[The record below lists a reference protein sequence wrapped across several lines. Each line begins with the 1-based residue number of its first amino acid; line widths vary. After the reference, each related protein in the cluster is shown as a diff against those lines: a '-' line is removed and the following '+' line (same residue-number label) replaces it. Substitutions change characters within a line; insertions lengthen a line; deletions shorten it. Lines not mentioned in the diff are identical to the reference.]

1 MELQFHKVQRSCL
14 HKVVRQV
21 QNQEQT
27 QELRLP
33 DGMPDIGRVL
43 GAWGQVLIR
52 GKEWRSGSMSVSGG
66 VMAWALYMPE
76 EGGVP
81 QCVEAWIP
89 FQMKWDVPDTDRD
102 GVIRVSCLLRSVDA
116 RSISARK
123 LILRAGIGLLGEA
136 LVPSELELYSPV
148 QIPEDVQLLKNTY
161 PVLMPVEAGE
171 KSFAIE
177 EELSLPASCP
187 KLDKLIRYEMRPEL
201 IDQKIVSEKIVFRGA
216 AILHIMYLAEDGEIY
231 SWDFEIPFSQ
241 FTDLDR
247 DYDIGALATVIP
259 AVTSL
264 EVENGEDGIL
274 RLKAGLTGQYIV
286 YDRPEIEI
294 VEDAYSPMRQVTP
307 HMEQLQ
313 IPMILDSRTE
323 SIHAELTTDQSVSRV
338 ADISFLPDH
347 PRMSRDSQTVQAEI
361 PGVFQMLSYDHE
373 GQIQSVML
381 RWEETWSLGAAPDS
395 DVDIAVRPSGI
406 PQSTAGGG
414 NTSLRGDILIDAE
427 TAARQGLQ
435 MVTGLELGELIQAD
449 PGRPTLILRRAG
461 EDSLW
466 TIAKESGS
474 TVDAINRA
482 NRLQGEPDS
491 NQMLLIPV
499 M

>member
-14 HKVVRQV
+14 HKIVHQV

-52 GKEWRSGSMSVSGG
+52 GKEWRSGIMSISGG

-76 EGGVP
+76 EGGAP

-89 FQMKWDVPDTDRD
+89 FQMRWDVPDTDRD

-123 LILRAGIGLLGEA
+123 LILRAGIGVLGEA
-136 LVPSELELYSPV
+136 LVPSELEMYHPGEL
-148 QIPEDVQLLKNTY
+148 PEDVQLLKKTY

-171 KSFAIE
+171 KSFTLE
-177 EELSLPASCP
+177 EDLSLPASCP
-187 KLDKLIRYEMRPEL
+187 KLDKLIRYEVRPEL
-201 IDQKIVSEKIVFRGA
+201 IDQKIVSEKIVFRGV
-216 AILHIMYLAEDGEIY
+216 AILHIMYLSEDGEIH

-247 DYDIGALATVIP
+247 DYDTDAVARVTP

-264 EVENGEDGIL
+264 EVDNGEDGIL
-274 RLKAGLTGQYIV
+274 RLKTGLTGQYIV

-294 VEDAYSPMRQVTP
+294 VEDAYSPIRQVTP
-307 HMEQLQ
+307 HMEPLQ
-313 IPMILDSRTE
+313 IPMIQDSRTE
-323 SIHAELTTDQSVSRV
+323 SIHAEQIWDQSVSRV

-347 PRMSRDSQTVQAEI
+347 PRLIRDPETVRSEI
-361 PGVFQMLSYDHE
+361 PGVFQVIAYDSD
-373 GQIQSVML
+373 GQLQSATP
-381 RWEETWSLGAAPDS
+381 RWEDSWSLRAAPDS
-395 DVDIAVRPSGI
+395 DVDITVRPSGI
-406 PQSTAGGG
+406 PQAATGGG
-414 NTSLRGDILIDAE
+414 NTSMRADVLIDAE

-435 MVTGLELGELIQAD
+435 MVTGLELGEIGQPD
-449 PGRPTLILRRAG
+449 PERPALILRRAG
-461 EDSLW
+461 ADSLW
-466 TIAKESGS
+466 KIAKDSGS

-491 NQMLLIPV
+491 TQMLLIPV